1 MFDNWKIT
9 VVGAGT
15 MGHSIAQQYAVNGF
29 HTTLVDSSMEQLEN
43 ARKRIADNITA
54 LIELGEA
61 TELDME
67 RAKKLISYDTDLR
80 NSVAKAN
87 LVIESVV
94 EDANVKKELYA
105 LLDKYC
111 SSECIIASNTSALNI
126 FEIANDISNP
136 ERLIIHHQF
145 NPPHIMPL
153 VEVVAGP
160 KTSPETINTVKN
172 LLLKIGKKP
181 AVLTQCVPGFII
193 NRLSCALLREALY
206 MVDQGWTTAEDI
218 DTAIVSTYGPRYA
231 FEGHME
237 LYDYVGWD
245 VVKAVLGFMSPLL
258 CNSTDVSPLV
268 DDLISKGHLG
278 VKSGKGLKDYSNV
291 DINQLQ
297 KERGRKIIKMIKAA
311 KSLNNE

>member
-1 MFDNWKIT
+1 MFDKWEIT
-9 VVGAGT
+9 VVGSGT

-29 HTTLVDSSMEQLEN
+29 HTTLVDTSMERLEK
-43 ARKRIADNITA
+43 ARERIADNIAA

-67 RAKKLISYDTDLR
+67 RAKLISYDTDIR

-87 LVIESVV
+87 LVVECII

-105 LLDKYC
+105 LLDECC

-126 FEIANDISNP
+126 FEVAKDISNP
-136 ERLIIHHQF
+136 QRLIIAHWF

-153 VEVVAGP
+153 VEVVSGP
-160 KTSPETINTVKN
+160 KTSPETVNTVKS

-181 AVLTQCVPGFII
+181 ALISQCVPGFIV

-206 MVDQGWTTAEDI
+206 MVSQGWTTAEDI

-231 FEGHME
+231 FEGHLE

-245 VVKAVLGFMSPLL
+245 VVKSVLGFMNPLL
-258 CNSTDVSPLV
+258 CSSTDLSPIVEDLV
-268 DDLISKGHLG
+268 SKGHLG
-278 VKSGKGLKDYSNV
+278 VKSGKGIKDYSNV

-297 KERGRKIIKMIKAA
+297 KERGIKIIKMLKAA